1 MPARWR
7 RGAARGRE
15 PFRSRRGARAERVA
29 ALVLRLKG
37 FAILARGH
45 RAPQGEIDIVARR
58 GRLLVFVEV
67 KARRDADLAA
77 HALGARQRARIV
89 RAAAGYLAARPR
101 GALRRDGVRRPAVAP
116 PCRRRLARLA
126 LTD

>member
-1 MPARWR
+1 MSRSG
-7 RGAARGRE
+7 RGAAAR
-15 PFRSRRGARAERVA
+15 RRGARAERVA

-67 KARRDADLAA
+67 KARSDADLAA
-77 HALGARQRARIV
+77 HALRARQRARIA
-89 RAAAGYLAARPR
+89 RAAAGFLAARPDLAALETR
-101 GALRRDGVRRPAVAP
+101 FDAMVFGAWPWPRHVVDAWRDSR
-116 PCRRRLARLA
+116 
-126 LTD
+126 

>member
-1 MPARWR
+1 MSRSG
-7 RGAARGRE
+7 RGAAAR
-15 PFRSRRGARAERVA
+15 RRGARAERVA

-67 KARRDADLAA
+67 KARSDRDLAA
-77 HALGARQRARIV
+77 HALRARQRARIA
-89 RAAAGYLAARPR
+89 RAASGFLASRPELAGLEARFDAMVFGAWPWPR
-101 GALRRDGVRRPAVAP
+101 HVVDAWRDSP
-116 PCRRRLARLA
+116 
-126 LTD
+126 

>member
-1 MPARWR
+1 MSRAA
-7 RGAARGRE
+7 RGAAAR
-15 PFRSRRGARAERVA
+15 RRGARAERVA

-77 HALGARQRARIV
+77 HALRARQRARIA
-89 RAAAGYLAARPR
+89 RAAAGFLAARPELAGLEAR
-101 GALRRDGVRRPAVAP
+101 FDAMVFGACPWPRHVVDAWRDSP
-116 PCRRRLARLA
+116 
-126 LTD
+126 

>member
-1 MPARWR
+1 VSRAA
-7 RGAARGRE
+7 RGAAAR
-15 PFRSRRGARAERVA
+15 RRGARAERVA

-67 KARRDADLAA
+67 KARSDRDLAA
-77 HALGARQRARIV
+77 QALRARQRARIA
-89 RAAAGYLAARPR
+89 RAASGFLAARPELAGLEAR
-101 GALRRDGVRRPAVAP
+101 FDAMVFGAWPWPRHVVDAWRDSP
-116 PCRRRLARLA
+116 
-126 LTD
+126 

>member
-1 MPARWR
+1 VKRSD
-7 RGAARGRE
+7 RGAAAR
-15 PFRSRRGARAERVA
+15 RRGARAERVA

-89 RAAAGYLAARPR
+89 RAAAGYLAARPDLAGLEAR
-101 GALRRDGVRRPAVAP
+101 FDAMVFGALPWPRHVVDAWRDSP
-116 PCRRRLARLA
+116 
-126 LTD
+126 